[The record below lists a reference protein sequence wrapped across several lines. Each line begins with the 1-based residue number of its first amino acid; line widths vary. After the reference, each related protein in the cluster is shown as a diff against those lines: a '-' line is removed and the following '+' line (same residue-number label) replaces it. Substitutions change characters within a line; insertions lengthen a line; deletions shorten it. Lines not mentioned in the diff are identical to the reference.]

1 MYNVGNLKYGSMYF
15 EDEPDM
21 LTSRYKIERINTMLK
36 EKKAEIERLKYII
49 NLYERE
55 RLNIVKEEV
64 SYYWYSHSYIDK
76 IRSWLEMSK
85 TKYDKRKK
93 YEEKEAYD
101 FVSDVIS
108 SKIFLNKPIKIID
121 SLSGGYENYTDIIVF
136 ICEDMQFRLEVPHFK
151 SMTVKNFQYANEGK
165 LTITVKDSSCSCAVI
180 ASSYDE
186 DEVIEQLKKFFDD
199 EEKTKRIKEKTKDYI
214 ENA

>member
-15 EDEPDM
+15 EDEPDT
-21 LTSRYKIERINTMLK
+21 LTSRYKIERINTMIK
-36 EKKAEIERLKYII
+36 EKKSEIERLKYII

-55 RLNIVKEEV
+55 RINIIKEEI

-76 IRSWLEMSK
+76 IRKWLEISK

-101 FVSDVIS
+101 FISDIIS
-108 SKIFLNKPIKIID
+108 SKIFLNKPIEIID
-121 SLSGGYENYTDIIVF
+121 TLCGGYENYTDIIIF
-136 ICEDMQFRLEVPHFK
+136 TCEDMQFRLEIPNFN
-151 SMTVKNFQYANEGK
+151 SMTIRNFQYANEGK
-165 LTITVKDSSCSCAVI
+165 LVITVKESSCGYLVI

-186 DEVIEQLKKFFDD
+186 DEVAEQLKKFFDD
-199 EEKTKRIKEKTKDYI
+199 EEKAKKIKEKTKDDI
-214 ENA
+214 KNA